1 MDNFLF
7 QATIYLAAAVIAV
20 PLAKRWGLGSVLG
33 YLIAGVIIGQIN
45 LLLGSGFSDLH
56 GVAEFGI
63 IMLLFVIGLELEPKQ
78 LWQLRTKLLGLG
90 GLQIT
95 LTTIPLA
102 LACKLLGYDT
112 GESIALGLAF
122 SLSSTAM
129 VLQTLSEKG
138 LTQTEGGRS
147 TLSVLLTQDVA
158 FIPMLIVIPL
168 LASNP
173 TSNADTA
180 SHGGHS
186 AGSEEGLGIAL
197 TLIEQLP
204 PWGSAGLT
212 LISIVL
218 VIAFGYFIVRPMFHY
233 ISSSG
238 LIEISTAATLFV
250 VVFAS
255 LLMTLVGF
263 SPALGTFLAGVVLAT
278 SEFRHEMRSH
288 IEPFKGLFLGLF
300 FITVGSGINFLT
312 LYQNLL
318 LIFVLTF
325 GLIAIKVGV
334 LYCIS
339 LIFRIRSRDKWLFVL
354 GLAQGGEFAFILLQ
368 FMSQTGVIVRNQES
382 IFTLVV
388 TMSMVL
394 TPALFIAYE
403 YIARKKGIEG
413 DPLAEEI
420 SEQGEII
427 IAGVG
432 RFGEIVNDVT
442 AANGFKTTVL
452 DNNYKVIKLMRTL
465 GYKAFLGDPTRP
477 ELIESA
483 GLANAEVLVVAI
495 DKKDHITEIVQYAR
509 RKRPELFIIAR
520 AKDRQHVFELYQAGA
535 SQIVRETF
543 DSSLRA
549 GRYVLQ
555 RMGIPEDEA
564 HIRTR
569 GFFKFNRRATRELA
583 AVWNPDIP
591 LEQNQAF
598 INKVRDLNRSI
609 DSSIGIPKED
619 LPTREESPLDDQ
631 THNQMS
637 VSDMASVDE
646 TETVDVIVESEIT
659 PVTGEIIDHD
669 EYSNSKE

>member
-33 YLIAGVIIGQIN
+33 YLIAGIIIGQIN
-45 LLLGSGFSDLH
+45 LLLGSSFSDLH
-56 GVAEFGI
+56 GIAEFGI

-90 GLQIT
+90 GLQIA
-95 LTTIPLA
+95 LTTVALA
-102 LACKLLGYDT
+102 LACKLLGYGT
-112 GESIALGLAF
+112 GTSIAIGLAF

-168 LASNP
+168 LATNP
-173 TSNADTA
+173 KIIVNTDL
-180 SHGGHS
+180 HS
-186 AGSEEGLGIAL
+186 PHPPAGEEGLEIAM

-204 PWGSAGLT
+204 PWGSAGIT

-218 VIAFGYFIVRPMFHY
+218 VIAFGYFVVRPMFHY
-233 ISSSG
+233 INSSG

-312 LYQNLL
+312 LYQNLF
-318 LIFVLTF
+318 LILVLTF
-325 GLIAIKVGV
+325 GLIAIKVGI
-334 LYCIS
+334 LYAVS
-339 LIFRIRSRDKWLFVL
+339 LIFKIRGRDKWLFVL

-368 FMSQTGVIVRNQES
+368 FMAQTEVIVRSEEN

-413 DPLAEEI
+413 DPLADEI
-420 SEQGEII
+420 PEQGEII

-432 RFGEIVNDVT
+432 RFGEIVNDMV
-442 AANGFKTTVL
+442 AANGYKTTVL
-452 DNNYKVIKLMRTL
+452 DSNYQVIKLMRAL

-495 DKKDHITEIVQYAR
+495 DKKENITEIVQYAR

-520 AKDRQHVFELYQAGA
+520 AIDRQHVFELYQAGA

-555 RMGIPEDEA
+555 KMGIPEDEA

-583 AVWNPDIP
+583 AVWDPDIP
-591 LEQNQAF
+591 IDKNQAF
-598 INKVRDLNRSI
+598 LNKIRDLNRSI

-619 LPTREESPLDDQ
+619 LPVSEKAIVQEEKETQSE
-631 THNQMS
+631 
-637 VSDMASVDE
+637 SDEIQETVDESIKTLEE
-646 TETVDVIVESEIT
+646 TETTPIKGEVI
-659 PVTGEIIDHD
+659 DKD
-669 EYSNSKE
+669 EFPKSG

>member
-20 PLAKRWGLGSVLG
+20 PLAKKWGLGSVLG
-33 YLIAGVIIGQIN
+33 YLIAGIIIGQIN
-45 LLLGSGFSDLH
+45 LLLGSSFSDLH
-56 GVAEFGI
+56 GIAEFGI

-95 LTTIPLA
+95 LTTIALA
-102 LACKLLGYDT
+102 LACKLLGYST
-112 GESIALGLAF
+112 GQSIALGLAF

-158 FIPMLIVIPL
+158 FIPMIIVIPL
-168 LASNP
+168 LATNP
-173 TSNADTA
+173 SILGETEFQDA
-180 SHGGHS
+180 HS
-186 AGSEEGLGIAL
+186 AASEEGLGIAL

-204 PWGSAGLT
+204 PWGSAGIT
-212 LISIVL
+212 LVSIVL

-325 GLIAIKVGV
+325 GLITIKVGV
-334 LYCIS
+334 LYALS
-339 LIFRIRSRDKWLFVL
+339 LIFKIRSRDKWLFVF

-368 FMSQTGVIVRNQES
+368 FMSQTEVIIHREED

-413 DPLAEEI
+413 DPLAEDI
-420 SEQGEII
+420 PEQGEII

-432 RFGEIVNDVT
+432 RFGEIVNDMA
-442 AANGFKTTVL
+442 AANGYKTTVL
-452 DNNYKVIKLMRTL
+452 DSNYQVIKLMRTL

-495 DKKDHITEIVQYAR
+495 DNKEHITEIVQYAR
-509 RKRPELFIIAR
+509 RKRPDLFIVAR

-555 RMGIPEDEA
+555 KMGIPEDEA

-583 AVWNPDIP
+583 AVWDPDLP
-591 LEQNQAF
+591 LDKNQAF
-598 INKVRDLNRSI
+598 LNKVRDLNKSI

-619 LPTREESPLDDQ
+619 LPHSEASNNQEQNDIQVVDAEIQEVTDD
-631 THNQMS
+631 TS
-637 VSDMASVDE
+637 
-646 TETVDVIVESEIT
+646 ETVEETDIAPIK
-659 PVTGEIIDHD
+659 GEIIDQ
-669 EYSNSKE
+669 EEFSKAN

>member
-7 QATIYLAAAVIAV
+7 QATIYLAAAVISV
-20 PLAKRWGLGSVLG
+20 PLSKKLGLGSVLG
-33 YLIAGVIIGQIN
+33 YLFAGIIIGQLN
-45 LLLGSGFSDLH
+45 LLLGAGFSDLH

-63 IMLLFVIGLELEPKQ
+63 IILLFVIGLELEPKQ

-90 GLQIT
+90 GLQIV
-95 LTTIPLA
+95 LTTFALA
-102 LACKLLGYDT
+102 LAFKFLGYET

-138 LTQTEGGRS
+138 LTQSEGGRS

-173 TSNADTA
+173 AA
-180 SHGGHS
+180 VIEAESHDAHS
-186 AGSEEGLGIAL
+186 ASGEEGLGIAL

-204 PWGSAGLT
+204 PWGSAGIT

-218 VIAFGYFIVRPMFHY
+218 VIAFGYFVVRPMFHY

-255 LLMTLVGF
+255 LMMTLVGF

-300 FITVGSGINFLT
+300 FITVGSGINFIT
-312 LYQNLL
+312 LYQN
-318 LIFVLTF
+318 IFLVLGLTF

-334 LYCIS
+334 LYALS
-339 LIFRIRSRDKWLFVL
+339 LIFRIRGRDKWLFVL

-368 FMSQTGVIVRNQES
+368 FMSQTGVIVKSQEN
-382 IFTLVV
+382 TLMLVV
-388 TMSMVL
+388 TLSLVF
-394 TPALFIAYE
+394 TPALFIAYD

-413 DPLAEEI
+413 DPLADDITEE
-420 SEQGEII
+420 GEII
-427 IAGVG
+427 IAGIG
-432 RFGEIVNDVT
+432 RFGEVVNDMV

-452 DNNYKVIKLMRTL
+452 DSNYQNIKLMRTL

-483 GLANAEVLVVAI
+483 GLSNASILVVAI
-495 DKKDHITEIVQYAR
+495 DTRESITEIVQYAR
-509 RKRPELFIIAR
+509 RKRPDLHIITR
-520 AKDRQHVFELYQAGA
+520 ALDRQHVFELYQAGA
-535 SQIVRETF
+535 SDIVRETF

-555 RMGIPEDEA
+555 KMGIPEEEA

-569 GFFKFNRRATRELA
+569 GFYKFNRRSTRELA
-583 AVWNPDIP
+583 AVWDPDIP
-591 LEQNQAF
+591 LEKNQAF
-598 INKVRDLNRSI
+598 INKIRDLNKSI

-619 LPTREESPLDDQ
+619 LPQGERASEQVKIDSQVTADGDMEE
-631 THNQMS
+631 
-637 VSDMASVDE
+637 
-646 TETVDVIVESEIT
+646 VEPSEIEVM
-659 PVTGEIIDHD
+659 PIKGEVIDQD
-669 EYSNSKE
+669 EFKENSRKV